1 MTSLRTRTKRRKR
14 SIIIIPS
21 TEAPSS
27 RARSCSSPS
36 HSIVRSRF
44 GRTNER
50 TNERRTPHQHHRH
63 QRTNAADYSAVYNI
77 ERPANDIRRIERERR
92 LIALSERAFLLNDT
106 YALIYSSISI
116 HILCVYIYKPLF
128 LTTQHNNQEIPRYL
142 ISYRVRALA
151 VVPPSIHR
159 FELRDDALLLALS
172 GT

>member
-27 RARSCSSPS
+27 RARSCRSPS
-36 HSIVRSRF
+36 HSID
-44 GRTNER
+44 R